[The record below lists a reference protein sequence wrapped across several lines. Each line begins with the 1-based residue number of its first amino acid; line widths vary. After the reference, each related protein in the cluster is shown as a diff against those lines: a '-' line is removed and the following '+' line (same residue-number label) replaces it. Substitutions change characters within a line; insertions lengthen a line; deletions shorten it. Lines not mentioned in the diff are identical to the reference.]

1 MKEKKQ
7 FYVIDK
13 EVLPE
18 VFIKVMEVKALLEQD
33 GGLTVQEATEQV
45 GISRSSFYKYKD
57 SIMPFY
63 EKGKGQTLTIS
74 INLKDEAG
82 RLSEVLNYIANQGA
96 NILTINQML
105 PMNGIALIN
114 ICMQTHNMMRDIQ
127 ELMDG
132 IQSIKGVQNTKIL
145 ARE

>member
-7 FYVIDK
+7 YYVIDK

-18 VFIKVMEVKALLEQD
+18 VFIKVMEVKALLEQEQMI
-33 GGLTVQEATEQV
+33 TVQEATERI

-63 EKGKGQTLTIS
+63 EKGMGQTITIM

-82 RLSEVLNYIANQGA
+82 KLSEVLNYIANQGA

-105 PMNGIALIN
+105 PMNGIALVN
-114 ICMQTHNMMRDIQ
+114 ICMQTHTMVK
-127 ELMDG
+127 ELSDLLEG
-132 IQSIKGVQNTKIL
+132 IGGIAGVQDVKVL

>member
-18 VFIKVMEVKALLEQD
+18 VFVKVMEVKTLLEQD
-33 GGLTVQEATEQV
+33 PNRTVQEVTEKV

-63 EKGKGQTLTIS
+63 EKGKGQTITILIHLT
-74 INLKDEAG
+74 DEAG
-82 RLSEVLNYIANQGA
+82 KLSEELNYIANQGA
-96 NILTINQML
+96 NVLTINQML
-105 PMNGIALIN
+105 PMNGIALVN
-114 ICMQTHNMMRDIQ
+114 ICMQTHNMVREVRD
-127 ELMDG
+127 LLDG
-132 IQSIKGVQNTKIL
+132 IESMPGVQNAKVL